1 MTRNGAR
8 FSCVNTVSKILPEIQ
23 PTSSSNAL
31 LSSSSS
37 SSSIESDRSRPPRGH
52 ADLPF
57 IVNEEMISWS
67 RSGFVALSAW
77 LVRKLAPNSG
87 ANSEFPLRGSISL
100 RSNISLV
107 FADREVH
114 ACSLAHGR
122 STLWLNVLTL
132 GGINGVLPLRIT
144 EDILSAARHG
154 GESLHEFLDLLN
166 RRFWE
171 LLFQSYRIGTRPQ
184 FGFKDTSAGR
194 MVQEL
199 AASYVGLRDTSTP
212 EHFTGSGSYKAYLVR
227 YGFHAGRGS
236 GGQAAVAELLSHAIG
251 SPVVLSDRIV
261 CKMPVPRRYQAR
273 LGTSTGGP
281 RLGTSS
287 ILGGKASI
295 HQKLLMDAYVSATEL
310 ASFYPLPGGHSMR
323 ALLSALH
330 VALAGR
336 IATVAA
342 RYKVLCDPA
351 QVAGLGQ
358 ATCRLAWGAA
368 LGGGALQTQFIHIS
382 NAAVS
387 ENQERQ

>member
-1 MTRNGAR
+1 M
-8 FSCVNTVSKILPEIQ
+8 SLP
-23 PTSSSNAL
+23 SL
-31 LSSSSS
+31 
-37 SSSIESDRSRPPRGH
+37 IESERSSLPLGH

-57 IVNEEMISWS
+57 IVNEETISWS

-77 LVRKLAPNSG
+77 LVRKLAPNAG
-87 ANSEFPLRGSISL
+87 ANAEFPLRGSISL
-100 RSNISLV
+100 RSNISLA

-144 EDILSAARHG
+144 EDILAAARHG

-184 FGFKDTSAGR
+184 FGFQDTSARR

-199 AASYVGLRDTSTP
+199 AASYVGLRNTSHP
-212 EHFTGSGSYKAYLVR
+212 EYFTGSDNYKAYLVR

-251 SPVVLSDRIV
+251 APVILSARIA

-273 LGTSTGGP
+273 LGNSADGP
-281 RLGTSS
+281 RLGNSS

-295 HQKLLMDAYVSATEL
+295 HQKLLMDACVPATEL
-310 ASFYPLPGGHSMR
+310 ASFYPVPGGHSLR
-323 ALLSALH
+323 ALLSALNM
-330 VALAGR
+330 ALAGR
-336 IATVAA
+336 IAAVAA

-368 LGGGALQTQFIHIS
+368 LGGAALHTRFIHIS

-387 ENQERQ
+387 EDQERQ

>member
-1 MTRNGAR
+1 
-8 FSCVNTVSKILPEIQ
+8 VSKIHPETQ
-23 PTSSSNAL
+23 LTSSSDVSL
-31 LSSSSS
+31 
-37 SSSIESDRSRPPRGH
+37 SSSIEPESSRLPSGH

-77 LVRKLAPNSG
+77 LVRKLAPNAGVS
-87 ANSEFPLRGSISL
+87 AEFPLRGLISL

-107 FADREVH
+107 FSDREVH
-114 ACSLAHGR
+114 ACSLVHGR
-122 STLWLNVLTL
+122 CTLWLNVLTL

-144 EDILSAARHG
+144 EDILAAARHG

-184 FGFKDTSAGR
+184 FGFQDTSARR

-199 AASYVGLRDTSTP
+199 AASYVGLRNTGTPGYFTS
-212 EHFTGSGSYKAYLVR
+212 SVNYKAYLVR

-236 GGQAAVAELLSHAIG
+236 GGQAAVAELLSHTIG
-251 SPVVLSDRIV
+251 APVVLSDRIA
-261 CKMPVPRRYQAR
+261 CKLPVPRRYHAR
-273 LGTSTGGP
+273 LGTSADG
-281 RLGTSS
+281 LGLGNSS

-295 HQKLLMDAYVSATEL
+295 HQKLLMDACVPATEL
-310 ASFYPLPGGHSMR
+310 ASFYPLSCGHSMC
-323 ALLSALH
+323 ALLSALNM
-330 VALAGR
+330 ALAGR
-336 IATVAA
+336 IAAVAA

-351 QVAGLGQ
+351 HVAGLGQ

-368 LGGGALQTQFIHIS
+368 LGGGALHTRFIHIS
-382 NAAVS
+382 NAAVLKIRRD
-387 ENQERQ
+387 NDPPQRHT

>member
-1 MTRNGAR
+1 MTRTGAR

-23 PTSSSNAL
+23 PTSSSNSL
-31 LSSSSS
+31 LSSS
-37 SSSIESDRSRPPRGH
+37 IEPERSKPPSGH

-77 LVRKLAPNSG
+77 LVRKLAPNAG

-132 GGINGVLPLRIT
+132 GGINGVLPLRMT
-144 EDILSAARHG
+144 EDILAAARHG

-184 FGFKDTSAGR
+184 FGFQDTSARR

-199 AASYVGLRDTSTP
+199 AAGYVGLRNTSTP
-212 EHFTGSGSYKAYLVR
+212 EYFTGSGNYKQYLVR

-236 GGQAAVAELLSHAIG
+236 GGQAAVAELLSHTIG
-251 SPVVLSDRIV
+251 APVVLSDRIA
-261 CKMPVPRRYQAR
+261 CKMPVPRRFQAK
-273 LGTSTGGP
+273 LGNSADGP
-281 RLGTSS
+281 RLGNSS

-295 HQKLLMDAYVSATEL
+295 HQKLLMDACVPATEL

-323 ALLSALH
+323 ALLSALNM
-330 VALAGR
+330 ALAGR
-336 IATVAA
+336 IAAVAA
-342 RYKVLCDPA
+342 RYKVLCDRA

-368 LGGGALQTQFIHIS
+368 LGGGALHTRFIYIS
-382 NAAVS
+382 NAVVS